1 MPAECPE
8 EEIHIYPVDLT
19 SNFSNS
25 FIIEEGVV
33 PLVDFGIFLWEFFRM
48 MKLRVTF
55 KVLHH
60 FQDIADWVTAE
71 RELYSPL
78 CMGPYIDPLSFWD
91 IQKYVATDICH
102 FLVSGHS
109 LGLLMRILYPE
120 HYLCLLQ
127 RSTQS
132 YAWSEATP
140 MLQFQTKGGVVICSF
155 PLLEHCYCM
164 LHNHF
169 SLGSTYES
177 LSLGAKARIDG
188 VSYQCSS
195 GKLTS
200 EAVDTLLSQMEMHN
214 GIPGGVD
221 LSGDVFEVDYIAAM
235 VASMPVLRE
244 RLPINS

>member
-1 MPAECPE
+1 
-8 EEIHIYPVDLT
+8 
-19 SNFSNS
+19 
-25 FIIEEGVV
+25 
-33 PLVDFGIFLWEFFRM
+33 
-48 MKLRVTF
+48 
-55 KVLHH
+55 
-60 FQDIADWVTAE
+60 
-71 RELYSPL
+71 
-78 CMGPYIDPLSFWD
+78 
-91 IQKYVATDICH
+91 
-102 FLVSGHS
+102 
-109 LGLLMRILYPE
+109 
-120 HYLCLLQ
+120 
-127 RSTQS
+127 
-132 YAWSEATP
+132 

-155 PLLEHCYCM
+155 PLILHCYCM